1 MSYLLLYLVSI
12 VSPVLALAEPLCLL
26 SALSSPDAWLLIA
39 LVVAAGQTTGFAL
52 LYFFGDRLLK
62 WMPKV
67 RTKLESFDI
76 SDYKLGAHSII
87 VCGAIFGLPP
97 ATLLATAGRVLE
109 SRVMCFL
116 GILFT
121 GRLLRFCVVSS
132 LPHLFSGIFRPEQLP
147 QWVQGLF

>member
-1 MSYLLLYLVSI
+1 MTYLILYLVSI

-26 SALSSPDAWLLIA
+26 SALSSPDAWFLIA

-52 LYFFGDRLLK
+52 LYFFGERLLK

-67 RTKLESFDI
+67 RRKLEAFDI
-76 SDYKLGAHSII
+76 SDYTLGAHSII
-87 VCGAIFGLPP
+87 ACGAVFGLPP

-109 SRVMCFL
+109 SRVMIFL

-132 LPHLFSGIFRPEQLP
+132 VPHLFSKIFSPDKLP

>member
-1 MSYLLLYLVSI
+1 MTYLVLYLLSI

-26 SALSSPDAWLLIA
+26 SAASSPDAWFSIA
-39 LVVAAGQTTGFAL
+39 VVVAAGQTTGFTL

-67 RTKLESFDI
+67 RSKLEAFDI

-97 ATLLATAGRVLE
+97 ATLLAAAGRVLE
-109 SRVMCFL
+109 SRVLLFL

-132 LPHLFSGIFRPEQLP
+132 VPHLFGHIFSPDKLP